1 MLNIF
6 ILLLG
11 LTHLPTFVEP
21 TDAAVIKSSR
31 KAWDETK
38 VKHGDSYHYSVV
50 FTSAFGFGN
59 ETIIVVVNGKISERR
74 YRSWMRSMP
83 IVPGENNEPKPDW
96 VEKTSDIGRHKE
108 GARALTMEQLYDEAE
123 KAAEQKLQPFEK
135 RYVKTDSRGI
145 LEYAFI
151 VDKRIADDAPRKGV
165 SINKLTLGN
174 EK

>member
-31 KAWDETK
+31 ETWDETK
-38 VKHGDSYHYSVV
+38 IKHGDSYRYSVV

-74 YRSWMRSMP
+74 YRSWMRPMA
-83 IVPGENNEPKPDW
+83 VTPGEKTGPKPDW
-96 VEKTSDIGRHKE
+96 VEMADNIGKHKD
-108 GARALTMEQLYDEAE
+108 GAPARTMEQLYDEAE

-135 RYVKTDSRGI
+135 LYVKTDSRGI

-151 VDKRIADDAPRKGV
+151 VDKRITDDAPRKGV
-165 SINKLTLGN
+165 SISKLKLGN

>member
-38 VKHGDSYHYSVV
+38 VKHGDIYHYSVV

-74 YRSWMRSMP
+74 YRSWMRPMA
-83 IVPGENNEPKPDW
+83 VTPGEKTEPKADW
-96 VEKTSDIGRHKE
+96 VEMADNIGKHKD
-108 GARALTMEQLYDEAE
+108 GAPARTMEQLYDEAE

-151 VDKRIADDAPRKGV
+151 VDKRITDDAPRKGV
-165 SINKLTLGN
+165 NISKLKLGN